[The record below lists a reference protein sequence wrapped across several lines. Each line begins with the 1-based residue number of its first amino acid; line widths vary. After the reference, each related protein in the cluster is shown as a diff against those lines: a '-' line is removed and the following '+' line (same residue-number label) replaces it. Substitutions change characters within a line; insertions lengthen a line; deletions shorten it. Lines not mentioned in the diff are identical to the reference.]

1 MGFVELLII
10 ILLSIFQS
18 VFGIGLLLIGTPTFL
33 LLGYNFFDVLNI
45 LIPFSIIISLLQ
57 IMYSK
62 ETNLG
67 FSKKMIIYCI
77 PALILAL
84 YILIKNENSINIILL
99 TSLTIIFFS
108 LINLSKFKD
117 IVFKKDS
124 DVKMNISLILLGI
137 IHGFTNLGGSL
148 LTLISAN
155 ISNKK
160 DLMRYN
166 IASGYLIL
174 GVVQLLF
181 INTFYNTLVPS
192 NLYYLYI
199 PIISFFLAQYFYNR
213 INSQIFSRV
222 LNIIVL
228 IYGSYI
234 FMNNL

>member
-45 LIPFSIIISLLQ
+45 LIPFSITISLLQ

-124 DVKMNISLILLGI
+124 DEKINISLILLGI

-174 GVVQLLF
+174 GIVQLLF

>member
-45 LIPFSIIISLLQ
+45 LIPFSITISLLQ
-57 IMYSK
+57 IIYSK

-84 YILIKNENSINIILL
+84 YILIKNENNINIILL
-99 TSLTIIFFS
+99 TSLTIVFFS
-108 LINLSKFKD
+108 LVNLSKFKD
-117 IVFKKDS
+117 VVFNRDS
-124 DVKMNISLILLGI
+124 DRKINISLILLGI

-155 ISNKK
+155 ISNNK

-174 GVVQLLF
+174 GIVQLLF

-199 PIISFFLAQYFYNR
+199 PIISFFLAQYFYKR
-213 INSQIFSRV
+213 INSQMFSRV

-234 FMNNL
+234 FINNL

>member
-1 MGFVELLII
+1 MGLVELLII

-45 LIPFSIIISLLQ
+45 LIPFSITISLLQ
-57 IMYSK
+57 IIYSK

-84 YILIKNENSINIILL
+84 YILIKNENNINIILL
-99 TSLTIIFFS
+99 TSLTIVFFS
-108 LINLSKFKD
+108 LVNLSKFKD
-117 IVFKKDS
+117 VVFNRDS
-124 DVKMNISLILLGI
+124 DRKINISLILLGI

-155 ISNKK
+155 ISNNK

-174 GVVQLLF
+174 GIVQLLF

-199 PIISFFLAQYFYNR
+199 HIISFFLAQYFYKR
-213 INSQIFSRV
+213 INSQMFSRV

-234 FMNNL
+234 FINNL

>member
-45 LIPFSIIISLLQ
+45 LIPFSITISLLQ

-99 TSLTIIFFS
+99 TSLTIMFFS
-108 LINLSKFKD
+108 LVNLSKFKD

-124 DVKMNISLILLGI
+124 DVKINISLTLLGI

-174 GVVQLLF
+174 GIVQLLF
-181 INTFYNTLVPS
+181 INIFYNTLVPS

>member
-10 ILLSIFQS
+10 IILSIFQS

-62 ETNLG
+62 ETNLR

-174 GVVQLLF
+174 GIVQLLF

-213 INSQIFSRV
+213 INSQMFSRV

>member
-124 DVKMNISLILLGI
+124 DEKINISLILLGI

-174 GVVQLLF
+174 GIVQLLF

-213 INSQIFSRV
+213 INSQMFSRV

-228 IYGSYI
+228 VYGSYI

>member
-84 YILIKNENSINIILL
+84 YILIKNENNINIILL

-108 LINLSKFKD
+108 LVNLSKFKD

-174 GVVQLLF
+174 GIVQLLF

>member
-45 LIPFSIIISLLQ
+45 LIPFSITISLLQ

-62 ETNLG
+62 ENNLG

-108 LINLSKFKD
+108 LVNLSKFKD

-124 DVKMNISLILLGI
+124 DVKINISLILLGI

-174 GVVQLLF
+174 GIVQLLF

-222 LNIIVL
+222 LNMIVL

>member
-10 ILLSIFQS
+10 IILSIFQS

-62 ETNLG
+62 ETNLR

-84 YILIKNENSINIILL
+84 YILIKNENNINIILL

-108 LINLSKFKD
+108 LVPQISLH

-181 INTFYNTLVPS
+181 INTFYNTLVIS

-199 PIISFFLAQYFYNR
+199 PIISFFIAQYFYNR

>member
-45 LIPFSIIISLLQ
+45 LIPFSITISLLQ

-124 DVKMNISLILLGI
+124 DEKINISLILLGI

-174 GVVQLLF
+174 GIVQLLF

-213 INSQIFSRV
+213 INSQMFSRV

-234 FMNNL
+234 FMDNL